1 MNLAVLEKAA
11 NAHAMGDGL
20 PPVEKWNP
28 ENCANTHMQILRD
41 GTWMHEGSPIGR
53 VALVR
58 LFSTIL
64 RKDADGQTWLVT
76 PVEKV
81 RVQVD
86 VAHFIAGVVDRKGTG
101 ESQELYFTTNV
112 GDVVRVDDA
121 HRIKVETDPDTLEPL
136 PLLSVRGR
144 LQALISRPCFY
155 QLVEW
160 AEERNGVLGIQSA
173 GTFFPLGPKGV
184 HEVDA

>member
-1 MNLAVLEKAA
+1 MNLAELEKAA
-11 NAHAMGDGL
+11 KAHASGSGL

-53 VALVR
+53 KRLVK
-58 LFSTIL
+58 LFSTVM
-64 RKDADGQTWLVT
+64 RKDEDGQTWLVT

-81 RVQVD
+81 PVEVD
-86 VAHFIAGVVDRKGTG
+86 VAHFIAGTVDRTGTG
-101 ESQELYFTTNV
+101 EAQELYFTTNV
-112 GDVVRVDDA
+112 GDVVRADA
-121 HRIKVETDPDTLEPL
+121 AHPVLVTTDPETLEPL

-144 LQALISRPCFY
+144 LQALISRPAFY

-160 AEERNGVLGIQSA
+160 AEEKSGVLGIWSA
-173 GTFFPLGPKGV
+173 GAFFAMGPKGV
-184 HEVDA
+184 HAVDE